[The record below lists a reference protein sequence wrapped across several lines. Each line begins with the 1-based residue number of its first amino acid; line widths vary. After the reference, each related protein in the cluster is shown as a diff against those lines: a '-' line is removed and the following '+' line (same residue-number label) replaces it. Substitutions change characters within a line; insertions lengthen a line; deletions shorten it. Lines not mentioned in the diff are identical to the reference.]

1 MSTLELKTSLHKTID
16 TIENVHVLERLKDIV
31 DLIIKNDNSDFW
43 DELTDD
49 ERAEINLS
57 LLESE
62 YDENLI
68 THDQVMKQAKQWL
81 TK

>member
-1 MSTLELKTSLHKTID
+1 MNTIKLKTSLHKTID
-16 TIENVHVLERLKDIV
+16 TIENIHVLERLKDIV
-31 DLIIKNDNSDFW
+31 DIIIKNDNADFW
-43 DELTDD
+43 DELTDA

-62 YDENLI
+62 VDENLI
-68 THDQVMKQAKQWL
+68 PHDQVMKQAKQWL